1 MIRVLLVDDQA
12 LVRAG
17 FHKLLEGTDE
27 VEVVAEAGDGLEA
40 IECARLLRPDVI
52 LMDIRIPVLDGI
64 DATKRILAEPGATSR
79 ILVLT
84 TFGLDEIVFDA
95 LRAGASGF
103 LLKDAPPEDLLAA
116 VKTIASGEQLLDSA
130 VTRSVVEEFVRL
142 SPETRTVDDRLAQL
156 TPRELEILLLIAR
169 GQSNAEISG
178 ELYLSDATVKTHV
191 THVLQKLGLRDR
203 VQAVIHAY
211 EHGLVTPGTDS

>member
-1 MIRVLLVDDQA
+1 VIRVLLVDDQA

-52 LMDIRIPVLDGI
+52 LMDIRMPVMDGI
-64 DATKRILAEPGATSR
+64 DATRRILAEPGATSR

-84 TFGLDEIVFDA
+84 TFGLDEIVFEA

-103 LLKDAPPEDLLAA
+103 LLKDAPPEDLLAG
-116 VKTIASGEQLLDSA
+116 VKTIAAGEQLLDSA

-142 SPETRTVDDRLAQL
+142 SPEPRAIDERLAQL

-169 GQSNAEISG
+169 GRSNAEIG
-178 ELYLSDATVKTHV
+178 AELHLSDATVKTHV
-191 THVLQKLGLRDR
+191 GHVLQKLGLRDR
-203 VQAVIHAY
+203 VQVVIHAY
-211 EHGLVTPGTDS
+211 EHGLVTPGTAN

>member
-1 MIRVLLVDDQA
+1 VIRVLLVDDQA

-52 LMDIRIPVLDGI
+52 LMDIRMPVMDGI
-64 DATKRILAEPGATSR
+64 DATRRILAEPGATSR

-84 TFGLDEIVFDA
+84 TFGLDEIVFEA

-103 LLKDAPPEDLLAA
+103 LLKDAPPEDLLAG
-116 VKTIASGEQLLDSA
+116 VKTIAAGEQLLDSA

-142 SPETRTVDDRLAQL
+142 SPEPRAIDERLAQL

-169 GQSNAEISG
+169 GRSNAEIG
-178 ELYLSDATVKTHV
+178 AELHLSDATVKTHV

-203 VQAVIHAY
+203 VQVVIHAY
-211 EHGLVTPGTDS
+211 EHGLVTPGTAN